1 MMETI
6 KLNTTIATNGRLMLD
21 VATQLPPGAVE
32 VVLVVQAL
40 NDQLITDTNGWPLGY
55 FEATYGALADDP
67 IERPEQLPLEE
78 RDLIE

>member
-40 NDQLITDTNGWPLGY
+40 NDQLTTDTNGE
-55 FEATYGALADDP
+55 F
-67 IERPEQLPLEE
+67 
-78 RDLIE
+78 